1 MEEQLPQAQGV
12 AAGAL
17 IAARRIDDEAVLQE
31 GDERTALLS
40 ARGVTVQIKA
50 VLDGGEEGRMAS
62 PKWIIPAYFAFSLL
76 AGASVS
82 VEMEILSQLACR
94 SVAASDKAFAPPL
107 MLLNKFAELFGAAET
122 PDADWAAR
130 CRASPVVQRR
140 TTEIIT
146 SIMLA
151 SGILS
156 AMTCGWWGGLSDR
169 KGRKPVLAVTSAVE
183 LVLALIMLLVVAL
196 PATFGYKTLIAG
208 AVLSGAAGGQ
218 LNGITIGAAYLGDCA
233 LDGSKTQLLGMYEA
247 VTYLGLGLGPMLGA
261 LLVRSSSYAVF
272 AIYIA
277 QIAARAVYLL
287 LVPFIPESLPPR
299 RRTHQL
305 EEQPE
310 EPSSAKA
317 TGEGFVVRMLKVP
330 AELLKPFAVLLP
342 REVVDAKGH
351 KWRDWRLTLLSA
363 SYTFAMIVPGMT
375 AVKVLYARAKFGW
388 GPAETGRWVTLSAL
402 CRVVVLLVIVPLVA
416 RKLRKPAPSPPPPR
430 SDGRDGSAAQEE
442 WNARGAVTLKRTS
455 DTAFDLSLA
464 RTSSLITLVG
474 YLVFAT
480 PPPSSSAS
488 RNYWVGTALTA
499 SSAAT
504 IPALQSLALAVS
516 APDDAGKVLACVSA
530 LATVSASTVGPSLF
544 GAVFV
549 LSVERWAELVFVV
562 AAVWVGLSTLPLFMV
577 RLGGTTQ
584 DEEEHQE

>member
-1 MEEQLPQAQGV
+1 MEEQLPQAQAV

-40 ARGVTVQIKA
+40 APRVTVQIKA
-50 VLDGGEEGRMAS
+50 VLEGEEEGRKAS

-107 MLLNKFAELFGAAET
+107 MLLTKFAGLFGAAET
-122 PDADWAAR
+122 PDEDWAAM

-156 AMTCGWWGGLSDR
+156 AMTCGWWGGLSDK

-247 VTYLGLGLGPMLGA
+247 VTYLGLGLGPILGS

-272 AIYIA
+272 AIYIS

-287 LVPFIPESLPPR
+287 LVPLIPESLPPS

-342 REVVDAKGH
+342 REVMDAKGH
-351 KWRDWRLTLLSA
+351 KRRDWRLTLLSA
-363 SYTFAMIVPGMT
+363 AYTFAMIVPGMT
-375 AVKVLYARAKFGW
+375 AVKVLYARAKFSW
-388 GPAETGRWVTLSAL
+388 GPAETGRWVTLAAL
-402 CRVVVLLVIVPLVA
+402 CRVVVLLVIVPLVV
-416 RKLRKPAPSPPPPR
+416 RKLRKPAPSPPPR
-430 SDGRDGSAAQEE
+430 FDGRDGSAAQEE
-442 WNARGAVTLKRTS
+442 WDARGAATLKRTA

-516 APDDAGKVLACVSA
+516 APDDAGEVLACVSA